1 MKIIFTLVALLMMT
15 NVFANENYV
24 CEFGAKTRH
33 TKIDVAD
40 PKVEVVK
47 ANDKYTL
54 IVDEKGKGTYI
65 PVNSSLAVPGP
76 VNVIR
81 NGIRTIFVE
90 TNTSDNQFVIT
101 VFHSKST
108 NANKP
113 AIFTLHS
120 WGLESPKEYYPYTA
134 TGSCWVNKN

>member
-1 MKIIFTLVALLMMT
+1 MKIIIAVVSTLLMM
-15 NVFANENYV
+15 NASANENYV

-33 TKIDVAD
+33 TKIDAND
-40 PKVEVVK
+40 PKVEVIK
-47 ANDKYTL
+47 ANEKYTL
-54 IVDEKGKGTYI
+54 IVDDKGKGTYI
-65 PVNSSLAVPGP
+65 PVSGSLAVPGP

-81 NGIRTIFVE
+81 NSIRTIFIE
-90 TNTSDNQFVIT
+90 TNTSDNHFVIT

-134 TGSCWVNKN
+134 TGTCWVTKN

>member
-1 MKIIFTLVALLMMT
+1 MKIIVAVVSTMLMM
-15 NVFANENYV
+15 NVSANENYV
-24 CEFGAKTRH
+24 CAFGAKTRH
-33 TKIDVAD
+33 TKIDLVD

-65 PVNSSLAVPGP
+65 PVNSNHAVPGP
-76 VNVIR
+76 VSVFR

-90 TNTSDNQFVIT
+90 SNTSDNHFVIT

-108 NANKP
+108 SANKP

-120 WGLESPKEYYPYTA
+120 WGVESPKEYYPYTA

>member
-1 MKIIFTLVALLMMT
+1 MKIIVALISLLLVM
-15 NVFANENYV
+15 NVYANENYV

-33 TKIDVAD
+33 TKIDDVD

-47 ANDKYTL
+47 ANNKYTL

-65 PVNSSLAVPGP
+65 SVNSSHAVPGP
-76 VNVIR
+76 VSVIK
-81 NGIRTIFVE
+81 NGIRTIFIE
-90 TNTSDNQFVIT
+90 TNTSDNHFVIT

>member
-1 MKIIFTLVALLMMT
+1 MKIIVVLIPLLLAM
-15 NVFANENYV
+15 NASANENYV

-33 TKIDVAD
+33 TKIDDTD
-40 PKVEVVK
+40 PKVEVIK
-47 ANDKYTL
+47 ANNKYTL
-54 IVDEKGKGTYI
+54 IVDEKGRGTYI
-65 PVNSSLAVPGP
+65 SVNSSHAVPGP
-76 VNVIR
+76 VSVIK
-81 NGIRTIFVE
+81 NGIRTIFIE
-90 TNTSDNQFVIT
+90 TNTSDNHFVIT